1 MYLYD
6 LGKPKGEDYSESYLR
21 HLVGGAPVYVAKIEI
36 EKGVASNKHNHTSDE
51 RIVVLK
57 GELVVIFATSEVI
70 VRPNQMLLIPSQ
82 MEHSAVAAQDTVVL
96 DIRTRPLRRRASK
109 R

>member
-6 LGKPKGEDYSESYLR
+6 LGKPKGDDYSESYLR
-21 HLVGGAPVYVAKIEI
+21 HFVGGSRVSVAKIEI
-36 EKGVASNKHNHTSDE
+36 EKGVASLKHKHTSDE

-57 GELVVIFATSEVI
+57 GMLVVISDTTEVR
-70 VRPNQMLLIPSQ
+70 VGPNQMLVIPSD
-82 MEHSAVAAQDTVVL
+82 MEHSAMAVQDTVVL
-96 DIRTRPLRRRASK
+96 DIRPRSPRRRASK